1 MYLFNNDRY
10 SKTVNI
16 PNPLFQSIHGRY
28 FVGQTEHIRF
38 GKGKNGWGGLVNP
51 FQSDVNLFVN
61 AFTITNHSNHP
72 FEAEIW
78 FNAIPPGKSMISNN
92 VTPANTA
99 LKPLPKPEVNI
110 AYAEMVEGIPKKGV
124 MAFRRIVPPQST
136 LASDE
141 DGKFIF
147 PPGGSF
153 ILFLV
158 SPNNEIIQAE
168 VAFGWFE
175 KNKRELNQRQ

>member
-1 MYLFNNDRY
+1 MKCVIVQN
-10 SKTVNI
+10 SGVNPRI
-16 PNPLFQSIHGRY
+16 
-28 FVGQTEHIRF
+28 

-51 FQSDVNLFVN
+51 IKSNVDLYVN
-61 AFTITNHSNHP
+61 AFTITNHSNQP
-72 FEAEIW
+72 IEAEIW
-78 FNAIPPGKSMISNN
+78 FNAIPPGKSRISNN
-92 VTPANTA
+92 VTPANTT
-99 LKPLPKPEVNI
+99 LSRTSKPEVKI
-110 AYAEMVEGIPKKGV
+110 VYAENVEGLPRKGV

-153 ILFLV
+153 IIFLV
-158 SPNNEIIQAE
+158 SPNNQTIQAE

-175 KNKRELNQRQ
+175 KK

>member
-1 MYLFNNDRY
+1 MSNNDRII
-10 SKTVNI
+10 KAVNI
-16 PNPLFQSIHGRY
+16 PNPLYQSLQGRY
-28 FVGQTEHIRF
+28 FVGQTEHILF
-38 GKGKNGWGGLVNP
+38 GKGKNGWGGLFNP
-51 FQSDVNLFVN
+51 FKSDVNLFVN
-61 AFTITNHSNHP
+61 AFTITNHSEQP

-78 FNAIPPGKSMISNN
+78 FNPVSPGKPKVSKN

-99 LKPLPKPEVNI
+99 LTPLPKPEVKI
-110 AYAEMVEGIPKKGV
+110 AYAEFVDGTPKEGV

-136 LASDE
+136 LTSDE
-141 DGKFIF
+141 DGKYIF

-153 ILFLV
+153 IIFLT

-175 KNKRELNQRQ
+175 KNKKM

>member
-1 MYLFNNDRY
+1 MTVFNNNRL
-10 SKTVNI
+10 SKAVNI
-16 PNPLFQSIHGRY
+16 PNPLYQSLKGRY

-38 GKGKNGWGGLVNP
+38 AAGINAWGGLVNP
-51 FQSDVNLFVN
+51 CKSDVNLFVN
-61 AFTITNHSNHP
+61 AFTITNHSNQP

-78 FNAIPPGKSMISNN
+78 FNSIPIEKPMISNN

-99 LKPLPKPEVNI
+99 LLPFPKPEVKI
-110 AYAEMVEGIPKKGV
+110 AYAEFVKEIPRKGV

-153 ILFLV
+153 IILLV
-158 SPNNEIIQAE
+158 SPSNEIIQAE

-175 KNKRELNQRQ
+175 KNIRE

>member
-1 MYLFNNDRY
+1 MQWLNNDRV

-16 PNPLFQSIHGRY
+16 PNPLYQSLEGRY
-28 FVGQTEHIRF
+28 FVGQTEHICF
-38 GKGKNGWGGLVNP
+38 GKGKNAWGGLMNP
-51 FQSDVNLFVN
+51 GKSDVNLFVN
-61 AFTITNHSNHP
+61 AFTITNHSDQP

-78 FNAIPPGKSMISNN
+78 FNPIPPGKPMISSN

-99 LKPLPKPEVNI
+99 LSPLPKPKVKI
-110 AYAEMVEGIPKKGV
+110 AYADEVEGFPRKGV
-124 MAFRRIVPPQST
+124 MAFRRIVSPQST

-158 SPNNEIIQAE
+158 APDHEIIQAE

-175 KNKRELNQRQ
+175 KADLDSCK